1 MIGLVDYGMGNRRSV
16 EKALEHLGA
25 AVLVSSDPAALG
37 AAHGLVVPGVGAFPS
52 AMERLRAL
60 GLDAFLVERAGAG
73 IPILGIC
80 LGMHLAF
87 EHSSELGGA
96 DGLGLVPGAVRELD
110 AGGLKLPQIGW
121 NEVRWERRA
130 PFLDGVRDAPVYYH
144 VHSYVGVPD
153 DPDHVV
159 GTAEYGER
167 FPAVVARG
175 SFVGVQFHPE
185 KSSHDGLALLAGW
198 LAVCDGAADVAVR
211 SGRDL
216 GEAR

>member
-25 AVLVSSDPAALG
+25 RVLVSSDPAAL
-37 AAHGLVVPGVGAFPS
+37 AQARALVVPGVGAFPS
-52 AMERLRAL
+52 AMERLGAL

-87 EHSSELGGA
+87 ERSREQGGA
-96 DGLGLVPGAVRELD
+96 EGLGLVPGTVRELA
-110 AGGLKLPQIGW
+110 AGSLKLPQIGW

-130 PFLDGVRDAPVYYH
+130 PFLESVRDAPAYYH
-144 VHSYVGVPD
+144 VHSFVAVPD
-153 DPDHVV
+153 DPADVL

-167 FPAVVARG
+167 FASVVAHG

-198 LAVCDGAADVAVR
+198 IAAAGDDA
-211 SGRDL
+211 
-216 GEAR
+216 